1 MKRHWGLAIVRAA
14 MVLAGVLVTTVCA
27 KAADGDVFRMETDL
41 FVTGRTEPVGEY
53 LTLFSER
60 TVYDFRVSK
69 PEEITVFDWDRNR
82 IILLDPS
89 RQWKSVLTTEDVLQF
104 TAAIKS
110 HVKPENAIF
119 YAATNPQF
127 EPATETSNGDS
138 GKLTL
143 KSGPIE
149 YRIQGA
155 APRHASSV
163 RRYQEFADWSAR
175 LSAMRPGNLPPFIRI
190 EVNQTVAQRGW
201 LPEEVERIVDPGKF
215 GKKKIE
221 VQSRHLVNW
230 ILSETDR
237 KRMEKVGNQMVS
249 FREVP
254 FSEFRDAVAAE
265 ATDKTAKR

>member
-1 MKRHWGLAIVRAA
+1 MKRYWAVAVVR
-14 MVLAGVLVTTVCA
+14 MTWLAGFLVATCSIQ
-27 KAADGDVFRMETDL
+27 AAEGDVFRMETDL
-41 FVTGRTEPVGEY
+41 FVAGRTEPIAEY

-69 PEEITVFDWDRNR
+69 PEEIAVFDWDRNR
-82 IILLDPS
+82 IILIDPS
-89 RQWKSVLTTEDVLQF
+89 RQWRSVLTTDDVLQF
-104 TAAIKS
+104 TAAIKT

-119 YAATNPQF
+119 YAATHPQF
-127 EPATETSNGDS
+127 ESLEDAKPESDS
-138 GKLTL
+138 KFTL

-190 EVNQTVAQRGW
+190 EVNQTIAQRGW
-201 LPEEVERIVDPGKF
+201 LPEEVVRVVDPGKF
-215 GKKKIE
+215 GKKKLE
-221 VQSRHLVNW
+221 VQARHLVNW

-237 KRMEKVGNQMVS
+237 KRIERVGNQMVS
-249 FREVP
+249 FKEVP
-254 FSEFRDAVAAE
+254 FAEFRDAVAAE
-265 ATDKTAKR
+265 STDKTAKR